1 MAIDFGKVVSSLG
14 DEAIGKCGEPL
25 GLSAE
30 QSVRVAR
37 ALAAHFNLGG
47 EEAVKAAAADTGL
60 STEVVSSMSKK
71 LVETGKDKVMEE
83 SGANAAIENAKNE
96 AVNQAKGMFGKLFGK
111 S

>member
-1 MAIDFGKVVSSLG
+1 MVDIGKVVSSLG
-14 DEAIGKCGEPL
+14 DDAIAKCGEAV
-25 GLSAE
+25 GLTAE

-71 LVETGKDKVMEE
+71 LVEEGKDKLMEE
-83 SGANAAIENAKNE
+83 SGANAAIDNAKNE
-96 AVNQAKGMFGKLFGK
+96 AMNQAKGMFGKLFGK
-111 S
+111 A